1 MDIGQQRRTFTWPRG
16 DAQIF
21 FLSMRSGE
29 EEKKSEEGQVVADGK
44 PIQPKP
50 EKAHGKRKKQGDH
63 EVTGIKGMN
72 EMDEENE

>member
-1 MDIGQQRRTFTWPRG
+1 MPP
-16 DAQIF
+16 
-21 FLSMRSGE
+21 GE

-63 EVTGIKGMN
+63 EVTGKKRVN
-72 EMDEENE
+72 

>member
-1 MDIGQQRRTFTWPRG
+1 
-16 DAQIF
+16 
-21 FLSMRSGE
+21 MRPGE

-63 EVTGIKGMN
+63 EVK
-72 EMDEENE
+72 EENELPRGMNKMDE

>member
-1 MDIGQQRRTFTWPRG
+1 
-16 DAQIF
+16 
-21 FLSMRSGE
+21 MRPGE

-63 EVTGIKGMN
+63 EVTGKKRVN
-72 EMDEENE
+72 